1 MNTELLEFLA
11 SFPFSDSTKDSYSR
25 VLSQLVTLLAQGAT
39 EMGAADLL
47 LFVSRPEW
55 GSNQR
60 YTALAA
66 CRKFIAW
73 RFGSGH
79 PALCARVKRVRA
91 KRQRVLSA
99 SVALELLASFDT
111 YTAMGARD
119 LAIAALALDTGLRCS
134 ELCRLRLADVDL
146 SARTL
151 QVIVKGGQWG
161 MGVFS
166 PDTALY
172 IDRWL
177 SFRLA
182 APGVETL
189 FVSFQHGNLGG
200 SLTREGLQG
209 IVKRWGIRL
218 GVRMSPH
225 DFRRSFATL
234 STINGAP
241 SRIVQEAGRWK
252 NIDMVEYYTQGI
264 APSLISPYLP
274 VSRLG
279 NISSA

>member
-1 MNTELLEFLA
+1 VIRVREFLA
-11 SFPFSDSTKDSYSR
+11 SFPFADSTKDAYSR
-25 VLSQLVTLLAQGAT
+25 VLSQLVTLPIV

-47 LFVSRPEW
+47 QFVCRPEW

-66 CRKFIAW
+66 CRKFLAW
-73 RFGSGH
+73 SFGSGH
-79 PALCARVKRVRA
+79 PALAARVKRVRA
-91 KRQRVLSA
+91 KRQRVLSP
-99 SVALELLASFDT
+99 SVALELLASFDAF
-111 YTAMGARD
+111 TAIGARD
-119 LAIAALALDTGLRCS
+119 LAIAAVALDTGLRCS

-161 MGVFS
+161 MGVYS
-166 PDTALY
+166 PETAQY
-172 IDRWL
+172 VDRWL
-177 SFRLA
+177 SFRVA
-182 APGVETL
+182 AAGVETL

-234 STINGAP
+234 ATINGAP
-241 SRIVQEAGRWK
+241 SRIVQEAGRWA

-264 APSLISPYLP
+264 SPSLISPYLP
-274 VSRLG
+274 VSRLVH
-279 NISSA
+279 I